1 LSGALLVAAG
11 AVSAQAGNGG
21 TEWGSIHRD
30 DLELVNQWAFQ
41 GEKIIHGK
49 PSGIDNAVSTFGKLR
64 CCFLG
69 SVQIFSSVQLV
80 LKSSVHNVRHDSF
93 ESFPTEYICLA

>member
-1 LSGALLVAAG
+1 LVAAG

-21 TEWGSIHRD
+21 TEWGSIDRD

-49 PSGIDNAVSTFGKLR
+49 PSGIDNAVSTFGTLR
-64 CCFLG
+64 CCFPG
-69 SVQIFSSVQLV
+69 SVQIFSSVQL
-80 LKSSVHNVRHDSF
+80 LLIQKMLGMTHLSHFLLNTSV
-93 ESFPTEYICLA
+93 